1 MTIWTPNIK
10 KRPGP
15 RYLAIAAALADDVE
29 NGRLTPGSRLPT
41 QRDLAFRLGLTTGT
55 IGRAYAEAQ
64 RLGFLTGEVGR
75 GTFIR
80 DMGKRLSTLAGR
92 ETPADHV
99 IDISLNYPPAG
110 GGEEDAFRDALA
122 AVSRSNDLAPLLA
135 YQHDGATPEQR
146 LTAAAWLARAG
157 IEARPEGIIFTA
169 GLQHAMTVTLG
180 AVCEPGDLVLA
191 EALTYPGIRALSIM
205 QHLRLQGIGID
216 EHGIVPD
223 AFETACR
230 NGPVRAL
237 YTIPTLQNPTASI
250 MPLERREAIV
260 DIARRHDVILVE
272 DDIYGFMLPDAPPRL
287 ATLAPERTVY
297 LTSTSKCL
305 TPGLR
310 VGFAVPPERLVGKLA
325 AMVRTTLWMT
335 APTMI
340 EIFRHLVDSGGADR
354 IVDARNG
361 EAAARQRIAANAL
374 GEAQYRADP
383 MSPHLW
389 LTLPQSWHGRD
400 FVRQARDR
408 GVVVLGA
415 DDFALVHDAGR
426 DHVRLCLG
434 CPTQRSDLLQAM
446 AIVGDILGEGP
457 DLYRSFA

>member
-1 MTIWTPNIK
+1 MTIWTPKIK

-29 NGRLTPGSRLPT
+29 NGRLMPGTRLPT
-41 QRDLAFRLGLTTGT
+41 QRDLAYRLGLTTGT

-92 ETPADHV
+92 ETPADHL
-99 IDISLNYPPAG
+99 IDVSLNYPPAG
-110 GGEEDAFRDALA
+110 GGEEDAFRAALA

-146 LTAAAWLARAG
+146 LIAAAWLGHAG
-157 IEARPEGIIFTA
+157 IEASPDGIVFTA
-169 GLQHAMTVTLG
+169 GVQHGLTVTLG

-205 QHLRLQGIGID
+205 QHLRLQGVGID
-216 EHGIVPD
+216 EQGVVPE

-237 YTIPTLQNPTASI
+237 YAIPTLQNPTAST
-250 MPLERREAIV
+250 MPLERRQAIV
-260 DIARRHDVILVE
+260 EVARRHDVILIE

-287 ATLAPERTVY
+287 VKLAPERTVY

-305 TPGLR
+305 MPGLR
-310 VGFAVPPERLVGKLA
+310 VGFAVPPERLAAKLA

-335 APTMI
+335 APPMI
-340 EIFRHLVDSGGADR
+340 EIFRHLVESGAADR

-361 EAAARQRIAANAL
+361 EAEARQRIAATAL
-374 GEAQYRADP
+374 GDARIRADP
-383 MSPHLW
+383 RSPHLW
-389 LTLPQSWHGRD
+389 LTLPDHWRGRD
-400 FVRQARDR
+400 FVRRARDQ

-434 CPTQRSDLLQAM
+434 CPPRRSDLMQAM
-446 AIVGDILGEGP
+446 GILGDMLGEEP